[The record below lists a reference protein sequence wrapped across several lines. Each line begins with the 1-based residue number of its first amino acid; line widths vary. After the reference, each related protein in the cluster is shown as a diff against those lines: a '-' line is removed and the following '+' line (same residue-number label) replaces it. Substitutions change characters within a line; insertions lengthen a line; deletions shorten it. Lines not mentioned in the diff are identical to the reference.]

1 MANYNGTTTLKSDC
15 GALTYVG
22 YTSVRPEGPT
32 SEPLVWQAGRATS
45 AAPGLFTP
53 LVLPGLGTFQD
64 EKDAEHR
71 YFRLNVQFGGQEP
84 RLDDIGAMEKLSQDV
99 NLSKNDQQLTEI
111 KLALL
116 ASSFFFELK
125 RAPKFDA
132 SGFYICQGEI
142 R

>member
-1 MANYNGTTTLKSDC
+1 MSFFH
-15 GALTYVG
+15 
-22 YTSVRPEGPT
+22 
-32 SEPLVWQAGRATS
+32 LVLEQDKIPS
-45 AAPGLFTP
+45 PQKTP
-53 LVLPGLGTFQD
+53 LRPTFKD
-64 EKDAEHR
+64 GFIPRLCRSFLTSLDGELTWRHLLNHLEKDAEHR
-71 YFRLNVQFGGQEP
+71 YFRLNVQFGDQEP